1 MNNKG
6 LKIFIAMSRAL
17 IKVNRQSSQVF
28 RKFDLTTGQFAVL
41 EALYHKGDRTVG
53 ELQELILS
61 TTGNMPVIINNL
73 KDRGLVESCKK
84 IDDKRFTVISL
95 TERGRELISKVFPEN
110 KIIIEE
116 YFSKLSDEEQKSLLK
131 MLLKFKE
138 DKNG

>member
-17 IKVNRQSSQVF
+17 VKVNRQSSQVF

-116 YFSKLSDEEQKSLLK
+116 YFSKLSGEEQKSLLK

-138 DKNG
+138 DKDE

>member
-17 IKVNRQSSQVF
+17 NKVNRQSSQVF

-138 DKNG
+138 DKDE

>member
-17 IKVNRQSSQVF
+17 VKVNRQSSQVF

>member
-110 KIIIEE
+110 RIIIEE